1 MDIDQLVAFGVL
13 AGSLGLFAWG
23 RFRHD
28 IVAILALLAVALTGL
43 VTPSQA
49 LEGFGHPAVITVAAV
64 LMISRALKN
73 SGVVDALT
81 RQLGPLTRSPA
92 SHISTLSGTVGLAS
106 AFMNNVG
113 ALAIML
119 PVAVSSAAERQ
130 RSASILLMPLAFA
143 SILGGMVTLIGT
155 PPNIIIASYR
165 EDVSGT
171 GFGFFDFATVGAPV
185 ALLGIA
191 FVALIGWRLIP
202 RERQGQKADDD
213 LFQIEEYVTEVRVK
227 PGSALA
233 EKTLQEAEA
242 MMGNDVVVTGLI
254 RGRGKLQ
261 SPRPDIELR
270 EKDLLVVRADP
281 ADLKPVMDRTGLELV
296 TVKSGKLDLLKPES
310 LELIEAVVTP
320 SSPLEGRQALYLRRR
335 TGFAMRLIALARSG
349 RAIKRRIRE
358 TPFRAGDV
366 LLLQGEKGSSDLIS
380 DLGLLPL
387 PQRSLNLAITPRMTL
402 ALAIFAVAITASAL
416 GFVSI
421 ALAFIAAVAIYALL
435 DILPVRDIY
444 RGVDWPIIVLL
455 GGMIPV
461 GQALESSGATA
472 LIADQMLALSLGAP
486 PFVLLTAIL
495 VVTMFVSDL
504 INNAATAVVMAPIS
518 VEIAERL
525 GASADPFL
533 MAVAVGASCA
543 FLTPIGHQSNTL
555 VMGPGGYE
563 FSDYWKMGLPLE
575 ILIVAVSVPLILW
588 AWPLMPLIN

>member
-43 VTPSQA
+43 VTPAQA

-171 GFGFFDFATVGAPV
+171 GFGFFDFAAVGAPV

-202 RERQGQKADDD
+202 RERQGQKAEDD

-387 PQRSLNLAITPRMTL
+387 PQRSLNLAITPRMSL

-421 ALAFIAAVAIYALL
+421 ALAFIAAVAVYALL

-563 FSDYWKMGLPLE
+563 FGDYWKMGLPLE
-575 ILIVAVSVPLILW
+575 ILIVVVSVPLIMW
-588 AWPLMPLIN
+588 AWPLVPTIS